1 MAIIYNIK
9 QMEVTRRLL
18 RNEQTESEDAL
29 WQVLR
34 NRRFENI
41 KFRRQYSVGYF
52 VLDFYC
58 PQEKLAIEVDG
69 NVHDSIEAQ
78 QYDAYRTEALNGI
91 GIQVVRFRNEEVVNN
106 LPQVLTRIKSFLKNT
121 LPAPTESLS

>member
-1 MAIIYNIK
+1 
-9 QMEVTRRLL
+9 MEVTRRLL